1 MSLYEFDSMK
11 NSISSIFPWLSSWF
25 RPLPSFGPW
34 ICSKCYRH
42 LYVSII
48 NVLIIMNLTVYKN
61 GMSSIFPWLSSK
73 FRLIPSSKPYL
84 RKMFLTFI
92 RFYYKCLE
100 YHEFNIMKN
109 SISSI
114 FPWLSSQFRLLPSS
128 GPWICAKCSW
138 HSYVAQGETRINNHP
153 LFFWFSHTVWTI
165 GSAYQQPVREMYASQ
180 ETVLYILQLFKVFK
194 AVCVHISK

>member
-1 MSLYEFDSMK
+1 
-11 NSISSIFPWLSSWF
+11 
-25 RPLPSFGPW
+25 
-34 ICSKCYRH
+34 
-42 LYVSII
+42 
-48 NVLIIMNLTVYKN
+48 MNLTVYKN

-128 GPWICAKCSW
+128 GP
-138 HSYVAQGETRINNHP
+138 
-153 LFFWFSHTVWTI
+153 
-165 GSAYQQPVREMYASQ
+165 
-180 ETVLYILQLFKVFK
+180 
-194 AVCVHISK
+194 